1 MADWVVDASFFVALG
16 YGVSQAYEQVFWF
29 WLGIIAA
36 LGAFIDYVVDL
47 HYYAKNKKEI
57 DAITREEHAVQF
69 KRPQNTL
76 DWLIYIFHKLS
87 RADFCFIVLILAIF
101 NLTYILLP
109 FAAIGAQMYWV
120 TDLFERARG
129 YRT

>member
-1 MADWVVDASFFVALG
+1 
-16 YGVSQAYEQVFWF
+16 
-29 WLGIIAA
+29 
-36 LGAFIDYVVDL
+36 L
-47 HYYAKNKKEI
+47 HYYAKNKEKN
-57 DAITREEHAVQF
+57 DAITREKQATQF
-69 KRPQNTL
+69 KQPQNTL

-87 RADFCFIVLILAIF
+87 RADFCFIVLILALF

-109 FAAIGAQMYWV
+109 FAAIGAQIYWI